1 MAGGP
6 QFEQSGPVSL
16 AAVTIFPKGLLLAA
30 AASLALAAHAPA
42 QEVDGTGE
50 QLNATEQQLQG
61 SKANQ
66 QRIEAEIDAAIREQD
81 DVSARLV
88 SISGQIQS
96 QEAAIT
102 ASEKQLKTLQE
113 EQVLLLASLG
123 EKQEVLSELL
133 AGLQRLEQNPPPAL
147 VVEPD
152 DVLAALRGAMLFGT
166 IVPELQSEA
175 DKLAKELA
183 RLETLKGE
191 IIARKQDLSDEIAR
205 LETSR
210 QDLSGLIEQ
219 KKELV
224 SRNHADLEAERKR
237 TAELAG
243 KAANLKQLM
252 ASLAAERQRL
262 EAERLKKAAADE
274 LERQRLEELKRRPRM
289 VFADARGQLSYPAQG
304 SVLRHYGD
312 PDGLGGESQGLVI
325 ATRQGAQVT
334 SPADGEVEFAGSFRS
349 YGQVVILNPGGGY
362 RILLAGMGNITAV
375 TGETLRAGEP
385 LGQMGNGPSSVTL
398 LGDVM
403 QNGQPVLYI
412 EFRNSTSAIDSG
424 PWWIGSNNANQEARG

>member
-1 MAGGP
+1 
-6 QFEQSGPVSL
+6 
-16 AAVTIFPKGLLLAA
+16 
-30 AASLALAAHAPA
+30 
-42 QEVDGTGE
+42 
-50 QLNATEQQLQG
+50 
-61 SKANQ
+61 
-66 QRIEAEIDAAIREQD
+66 
-81 DVSARLV
+81 
-88 SISGQIQS
+88 
-96 QEAAIT
+96 
-102 ASEKQLKTLQE
+102 
-113 EQVLLLASLG
+113 
-123 EKQEVLSELL
+123 
-133 AGLQRLEQNPPPAL
+133 
-147 VVEPD
+147 
-152 DVLAALRGAMLFGT
+152 
-166 IVPELQSEA
+166 
-175 DKLAKELA
+175 
-183 RLETLKGE
+183 
-191 IIARKQDLSDEIAR
+191 
-205 LETSR
+205 
-210 QDLSGLIEQ
+210 
-219 KKELV
+219 
-224 SRNHADLEAERKR
+224 
-237 TAELAG
+237 
-243 KAANLKQLM
+243 
-252 ASLAAERQRL
+252 
-262 EAERLKKAAADE
+262 
-274 LERQRLEELKRRPRM
+274 M